1 MIYWLLHLFFEAII
15 FWFIMRKFVS
25 YIKTDKL
32 KYKQYELENN
42 NNTNNNTNNNIVTDN
57 YDLEKVYAIKINY
70 IGIDY
75 PKISLPDGFVWFN
88 TENNTINIYHDNNF
102 HEYPVLHKSLIK
114 RYIKRNKKN

>member
-1 MIYWLLHLFFEAII
+1 MIYWLLHLLFEAII
-15 FWFIMRKFVS
+15 FWFIMRKFLS

-42 NNTNNNTNNNIVTDN
+42 NNTNNKMVTDN

-75 PKISLPDGFVWFN
+75 PKIPLQNGSIWFN
-88 TENNTINIYHDNNF
+88 TENNTINIYYDNTF
-102 HEYPVLHKSLIK
+102 HEYPVLYKSLIK
-114 RYIKRNKKN
+114 RYIKRKVKI